1 MLYLPQALN
10 DLRDDTRVVGRSK
23 TARRWSQRAV
33 RLSAPTAV
41 VAGMLARV
49 YGVQK
54 AAGAGMSL

>member
-10 DLRDDTRVVGRSK
+10 DLCDDTRVVGRPK
-23 TARRWSQRAV
+23 TAGGGAIV
-33 RLSAPTAV
+33 LSASVPRRPV

>member
-10 DLRDDTRVVGRSK
+10 DLRDDTRAVGRTK
-23 TARRWSQRAV
+23 TARWRPQRLV
-33 RLSAPTAV
+33 RLSAPTAA

-54 AAGAGMSL
+54 AAGAGVSL

>member
-1 MLYLPQALN
+1 M
-10 DLRDDTRVVGRSK
+10 GRPK
-23 TARRWSQRAV
+23 TARRWSHRTV

>member
-10 DLRDDTRVVGRSK
+10 DLCDDTRVVGRSK
-23 TARRWSQRAV
+23 SARRWSHRTV